1 MGRNKSYD
9 IGIPFRNAGT
19 GPQFENED
27 LQQMLEAQCTDCT
40 GCFFAGI
47 YIGIRA
53 DLAEEIKWSSY
64 QQYVFLCASIHQEI
78 ADLFQEQQIG
88 FEIFRGIDNSRFLG
102 IFPLKKEHDFV
113 DFYLRPILKTAE
125 ELFGLPLC
133 IGVGL
138 SAEDTNQL
146 KNTYTSAQYAFELYY
161 FEQNQII
168 EFQNIHRDFTVAPE
182 SYYDLLEE
190 IFRAILAKDEHV
202 LDKIVSGVELIG
214 AIHYGN
220 WRAVAMRTMDYA
232 GVLVSRLYRY
242 HLLDGD
248 FFRMQDEL
256 QEKVFHEMTFD
267 GLKRCIREHFA
278 ELLKEAYRTDR
289 LTGKAIVEK
298 IKLYMQENYME
309 NLSIKELSDIACVST
324 NYFSHMFK
332 RETGKNYKAYLTE
345 IRMKKAQELLLETD
359 FMIYEI
365 SEMVG
370 YNNTRTF
377 TDAFKQT
384 YEISPADFRR
394 KYRK

>member
-1 MGRNKSYD
+1 MERNKSYD
-9 IGIPFRNAGT
+9 IGNPFRNTGT

-27 LQQMLEAQCTDCT
+27 LQQMLEAQYPDCN

-78 ADLFQEQQIG
+78 AGLFQEQQIG

-102 IFPLKKEHDFV
+102 VFPLEKEHDFV
-113 DFYLRPILKTAE
+113 DCYLRPILKTAE

-138 SAEDTNQL
+138 LTEDTSQL
-146 KNTYTSAQYAFELYY
+146 KNTYTSSQYAFELYY

-190 IFRAILAKDEHV
+190 IFRAILSKDEHV
-202 LDKIVSGVELIG
+202 LDKIVSGVEMIG

-220 WRAVAMRTMDYA
+220 WRAVAMRTMDYT

-256 QEKVFHEMTFD
+256 QEKVFHEMTFE

-278 ELLKEAYRTDR
+278 ELLPEVYHTDR

-298 IKLYMQENYME
+298 VKLYMQENYME

-345 IRMKKAQELLLETD
+345 LRMQKAQELLLETD

>member
-1 MGRNKSYD
+1 MERNKSYD
-9 IGIPFRNAGT
+9 IGNPFRNAGT

-27 LQQMLEAQCTDCT
+27 LQQMLEAHCPDCT
-40 GCFFAGI
+40 SCFFAGI
-47 YIGIRA
+47 YIGIRT

-78 ADLFQEQQIG
+78 ADLFQAQKIG

-102 IFPLKKEHDFV
+102 IFPLEREHDFV
-113 DFYLRPILKTAE
+113 DHYLYPILKTVE
-125 ELFGLPLC
+125 ESFNLPLC

-138 SAEDTNQL
+138 PTEDTNQL
-146 KNTYTSAQYAFELYY
+146 KNTYTSSQYAFELYY
-161 FEQNQII
+161 FEQKQII
-168 EFQNIHRDFTVAPE
+168 EFQHIHRDFTVAPE

-190 IFRAILAKDEHV
+190 AFRAILSKDEHV
-202 LDKIVSGVELIG
+202 LDKIVNVVELLG
-214 AIHYGN
+214 EVHYGN
-220 WRAVAMRTMDYA
+220 WRAITMRTMDYT

-278 ELLKEAYRTDR
+278 ELLPEVYRTDR

-298 IKLYMQENYME
+298 VKLYMQENYME

-332 RETGKNYKAYLTE
+332 RETGKNYKTYLTE
-345 IRMKKAQELLLETD
+345 IRMQKAQELLLETD
-359 FMIYEI
+359 CMIYEI

-394 KYRK
+394 KHRK

>member
-1 MGRNKSYD
+1 MERNKSYD
-9 IGIPFRNAGT
+9 IGNPFRNTGT

-27 LQQMLEAQCTDCT
+27 LLQMLKTQHPDSTD
-40 GCFFAGI
+40 CFFAGI

-88 FEIFRGIDNSRFLG
+88 FEIFRSIDKSRFLG
-102 IFPLKKEHDFV
+102 VFPLEKEEDFV
-113 DFYLRPILKTAE
+113 DCYLRPILKTVE

-133 IGVGL
+133 IGIGL
-138 SAEDTNQL
+138 PTEDTSQL
-146 KNTYTSAQYAFELYY
+146 KNTYTSSQYAFELYY

-168 EFQNIHRDFTVAPE
+168 EFQHIHRDFTVAPE

-256 QEKVFHEMTFD
+256 QEKVFLEMTFD

-298 IKLYMQENYME
+298 VKLYMQKNYME

-345 IRMKKAQELLLETD
+345 IRMQKAQEMLLETD